1 MNDHQRGWR
10 LPDDLA
16 ALFTDGGTGRT
27 LSVPLPPGSVVW
39 PDPGYRQHRPAKCPA
54 FWLSD
59 VPVTGADWALF
70 HAEHPASGLWPV
82 LLDDSAQPW
91 SDGQVA
97 PEPSEEIDVY
107 EPAEFMA
114 EVWADWTRVCDGRF
128 GELEPFGPSCPGLA
142 GAAEPLDDPA
152 AVAADTAAALAGG
165 ALLGLVAAERS
176 ADVLTV
182 MGWQG
187 VINHNPWTAPL
198 SAVIRSWEERFGAR
212 VVKIGFNT
220 LDLSV
225 AAPPVTAPHAL
236 GVAAEHWAF
245 CPDTVVFQ
253 GPGTLSDYAEQIRSA
268 TTWSFWWD

>member
-1 MNDHQRGWR
+1 MR

-16 ALFTDGGTGRT
+16 SLFADGGIGRT
-27 LSVPLPPGSVVW
+27 LSAPPPPGSVVW
-39 PDPGYRQHRPAKCPA
+39 PDPGYHQHQPAKCPA

-59 VPVTGADWALF
+59 EPVTAADWARF
-70 HAEHPASGLWPV
+70 QAEHPASGLWPV

-97 PEPSEEIDVY
+97 PEPCEEIDEY
-107 EPAEFMA
+107 DPAEFMA
-114 EVWADWTRVCDGRF
+114 EVWTDWRKVCDGRF

-142 GAAEPLDDPA
+142 AGAEPFDDPA
-152 AVAADTAAALAGG
+152 AVAVGTVADLTVADLAPG

-176 ADVLTV
+176 ADTLTV

-212 VVKIGFNT
+212 VVRVGFNT

-225 AAPPVTAPHAL
+225 AAPPVTEPHAL

-253 GPGTLSDYAEQIRSA
+253 GPGTLADYAEQILSA
-268 TTWSFWWD
+268 TMWSFWWD